1 MNRTVLLTA
10 TLALALVAAPVAN
23 AAGKPRLLPGLWES
37 KMSGDMMNQMDA
49 QMQALEAQIAKMPQ
63 AQQQQMRAMIAG
75 QLKKVTQGHQ
85 VCITPKMAAEGPEKS
100 MDKREGC
107 EQTFKWESD
116 KRGVFTMRCTDGTRG
131 DGEMTI
137 ADPKH
142 WVTNMTVGQGDKQQ
156 KMRIEGRWLAN
167 DCGSVKPVRN

>member
-1 MNRTVLLTA
+1 MHQAVLLTTALTFALTA
-10 TLALALVAAPVAN
+10 TPTAS

-37 KMSGDMMNQMDA
+37 KMSGDMMSQMDA
-49 QMQALEAQIAKMPQ
+49 QMKALEAQIAKMPQ

-75 QLKKVTQGHQ
+75 QLGQMTKGHKVC
-85 VCITPKMAAEGPEKS
+85 VTPQMAADGPEKS
-100 MDKREGC
+100 MEKREGC
-107 EQTFKWESD
+107 DQTFKWESD

-142 WVTNMTVGQGDKQQ
+142 WVTNMSMGRGDKQQ
-156 KMRIEGRWLAN
+156 KMRIEGRWLAA
-167 DCGSVKPVRN
+167 DCGAVKPKGR